1 VVEIDI
7 YDASGFPVKHDP
19 GEADTANNCKG
30 GAGGL
35 LQDCLR
41 DIKAWSDAHPGH
53 CDHGAVRPQAHHRP
67 VRLGA
72 SLHVRLNNLV
82 ISEFGAK
89 AYKPEDLR
97 SFTGY
102 ASLREGVFRA
112 GWPSVDSLRGRII
125 VQMMGGPIGDKNDT
139 QEEYVNQFG
148 AAAQIFVC
156 PRRMSRPT
164 SHGTQRC
171 RFRRREHQTNG
182 WSAATTRRCST
193 GTRTRWTAQQNGQ
206 LVNLWSSNETQF
218 DAFQQMYLAVAWGA
232 SMISH
237 ESLED
242 LGRQAAAER
251 PPPLGRRRRLAAQRL
266 QRLLRRDPERSLRQ
280 RLGPQPAQLQRRGAA
295 AMGLQRRDPAALG
308 RQLRLL
314 LRHRGRQR
322 QQWRQAPHLD
332 LRRRSSEKWQLQT
345 DGRLIG
351 MNGRCA
357 DVVDNTVGTRLQIR
371 NCSGAASQRSTSS
384 PARTPTTRISEPGG
398 GMAAPAGGRRKPRGQ
413 GRSRSCPFRFGL
425 SLWPPSAS
433 TGPAAMPGHDRD
445 PPPMPAPGLTAP
457 SLQADDLAC
466 LRGGRL
472 VFAGLSFRLAAGR
485 GAGA

>member
-1 VVEIDI
+1 MGRGSLSGAVVAAGLLLLSAVAPALADVPAAQPLAGSTPYNAAYWSRPHNTYEKAHFAKLTDALDRGNQVVEIDI
-7 YDASGFPVKHDP
+7 YDASGFPVKHNP

-53 CDHGAVRPQAHHRP
+53 LPITVQFDLKPTTG
-67 VRLGA
+67 LFGWGA
-72 SLHVRLNNLV
+72 SYMSGLNNLV

-97 SFTGY
+97 GFTGY

-156 PRRMSRPT
+156 PEAHEPNDFYWN
-164 SHGTQRC
+164 GNAND
-171 RFRRREHQTNG
+171 FDDANTNKWVVCG
-182 WSAATTRRCST
+182 NHEAVQYWYKDTL
-193 GTRTRWTAQQNGQ
+193 TAQQNGQ

-237 ESLED
+237 ESLETWGGK
-242 LGRQAAAER
+242 L
-251 PPPLGRRRRLAAQRL
+251 PLNGVRRSVAGGF
-266 QRLLRRDPERSLRQ
+266 SLRSASSGFCVEIQSGLYANGSDLNQ
-280 RLGPQPAQLQRRGAA
+280 RSCTGAVPQQWVYS
-295 AMGLQRRDPAALG
+295 DET
-308 RQLRLL
+308 QLRSVGNSAYCFDIEGGNGNNGDKL
-314 LRHRGRQR
+314 HIWNCDGG
-322 QQWRQAPHLD
+322 
-332 LRRRSSEKWQLQT
+332 SSEKWQLQT

-371 NCSGAASQRSTSS
+371 NCSGAASQRFDIVTS
-384 PARTPTTRISEPGG
+384 PNANNPH
-398 GMAAPAGGRRKPRGQ
+398 
-413 GRSRSCPFRFGL
+413 F
-425 SLWPPSAS
+425 
-433 TGPAAMPGHDRD
+433 
-445 PPPMPAPGLTAP
+445 
-457 SLQADDLAC
+457 
-466 LRGGRL
+466 
-472 VFAGLSFRLAAGR
+472 
-485 GAGA
+485 